1 MRLSAGIPLADDAEI
16 LHGSACQRFRVSNN
30 DRNMTHN
37 LRTSLRIFLLV
48 SLSAAITSAAS
59 GPLRVGQ
66 AEVSVKCP
74 MTVGGSFDA
83 RTSALTGT
91 LTASAARSSFEGSL
105 AVDLRTVDTGI
116 DLRNDHLRE
125 KYLEVDKGAG
135 YDQAILS
142 EVALQGVNADA
153 AGKGSF
159 TGSLMLHGVKRTVS
173 GPVDIRQAGTG
184 WRVRASFPVNLPD
197 YNIDKPRYLGV
208 GVKDTVQVSVT
219 FTVTQS

>member
-1 MRLSAGIPLADDAEI
+1 
-16 LHGSACQRFRVSNN
+16 
-30 DRNMTHN
+30 MTHN
-37 LRTSLRIFLLV
+37 LRTSLRSVLLV
-48 SLSAAITSAAS
+48 SLTAAVTSAAS
-59 GPLRVGQ
+59 GPWRVGQ
-66 AEVSVKCP
+66 ADVSVKCP
-74 MTVGGSFDA
+74 MTVGGSFEA
-83 RTSALTGT
+83 RTAALTGT
-91 LTASAARSSFEGSL
+91 LTASATPPSSLEGSL

-116 DLRNDHLRE
+116 DLRNEHLRE

-142 EVALQGVNADA
+142 DVTLQGVNPDGP

-159 TGSLMLHGVKRTVS
+159 TGSLMLHGVKKTVM
-173 GPVDIRQAGTG
+173 GPVELRQAGTG

-219 FTVTQS
+219 FTATQS

>member
-1 MRLSAGIPLADDAEI
+1 
-16 LHGSACQRFRVSNN
+16 
-30 DRNMTHN
+30 MTHH
-37 LRTSLRIFLLV
+37 LRTSLRIVLFVALWTAV
-48 SLSAAITSAAS
+48 TSAAS
-59 GPLRVGQ
+59 GPWRVGQ
-66 AEVSVKCP
+66 GEVSVKCP

-91 LTASAARSSFEGSL
+91 LTASAGRPSAFEGSL
-105 AVDLRTVDTGI
+105 ALDLRTVDTGI

-135 YDQAILS
+135 YDQAVLS
-142 EVALQGVNADA
+142 DVVLQGLNVDA
-153 AGKGSF
+153 PGGKGSF
-159 TGSLMLHGVKRTVS
+159 TGSLMLHGVKKPVT
-173 GPVDIRQAGTG
+173 GPVEIRQAGTG

-219 FTVTQS
+219 FTATQ

>member
-1 MRLSAGIPLADDAEI
+1 
-16 LHGSACQRFRVSNN
+16 
-30 DRNMTHN
+30 MTYN
-37 LRTSLRIFLLV
+37 LRTSLRIVLSV
-48 SLSAAITSAAS
+48 SLLAAVTAAAS
-59 GPLRVGQ
+59 GPWRVAQ

-83 RTSALTGT
+83 KTSALTGT
-91 LTASAARSSFEGSL
+91 LTASAGRPSALEGSL

-125 KYLEVDKGAG
+125 KYFEVDKGAG
-135 YDQAILS
+135 YDQAVLS
-142 EVALQGVNADA
+142 EVALQGLNADA
-153 AGKGSF
+153 PAGKGSF
-159 TGSLMLHGVKRTVS
+159 TGSLMLHGVKKTVT
-173 GPVDIRQAGTG
+173 GPVEIRQAGAG

-219 FTVTQS
+219 FTATQS